1 MDYIAKKYFKLHLIS
16 TRPELQLIV
25 SCAKVAIQKEQVNK
39 IQNLLQQNID
49 WEYFLITANL
59 HKVLPLVYVNL
70 VNLFSE
76 YVPNNILN
84 QLQKFVQTKTQR
96 NLYLVRELFTL
107 TNIFESNGI
116 SAIPYKGIVLS
127 AAVYGDLALRQFVD
141 LDFLV
146 PTEEYLKAQEL
157 LMSEGYKPPPQN
169 NVNWERSFVHAK
181 KQIGV
186 DLHQGLTPDYLPV
199 YIDFEGLWQRLE
211 PVLIGGIEF
220 KTFAPEDLLIVLCI
234 QLAKDAQWTA
244 EVLIKVCDIAELIRV
259 YQNLNW
265 DLVWERCVKLGTKS
279 ILLFSLF
286 VVKELLE
293 TSLPDSILQKMAADN
308 IAKKAAQ
315 QVCEEFFMRSE
326 QSFREKTYK
335 ERTFL
340 RKLARERWQDKVRY
354 FVKTALTP
362 NELDFA
368 FLSLPQQL
376 SLLYYFLR
384 PIRLMAKLFSNGLK
398 K

>member
-1 MDYIAKKYFKLHLIS
+1 MDYISKKYFKLHLIS

-25 SCAKVAIQKEQVNK
+25 SCAKVEIQKEQVNK
-39 IQNLLQQNID
+39 IQSLLQQNID

-70 VNLFSE
+70 VNFFSE

>member
-1 MDYIAKKYFKLHLIS
+1 MDYISKKYFKLHLIS

-25 SCAKVAIQKEQVNK
+25 SCAKVEIQKEQVNK
-39 IQNLLQQNID
+39 IQSLLQQNID

-199 YIDFEGLWQRLE
+199 HIDFEGLWQRLE

>member
-1 MDYIAKKYFKLHLIS
+1 MDYISKKYFKLHLIS

-25 SCAKVAIQKEQVNK
+25 SCAKVEIQKEQVNK
-39 IQNLLQQNID
+39 IQSLLQQNID

-146 PTEEYLKAQEL
+146 PTKEYLKAQEL